1 MKQTRTRNKN
11 MENERKKS
19 GLFVDAYGNPRGGMI
34 ITAIVLS
41 MLIIGLFFGLISEF
55 YQIIQPAHVG
65 LVIKGGELQDEVK
78 GDGFSLKTPFWTEI
92 VPVYTGVL
100 STDEDDKGNFREDA
114 NPFRGIQPLSK
125 DGQVLDIDAQISYS
139 VVDAKLFRET
149 TGSNNPRSIEQLL
162 FVPTLRKLV
171 YDYTSEYGWKGLI
184 QGGERQEFGQRV
196 YQSLALGEVTKRTCS
211 EESKQVDATTGTE
224 VIVEAGCS
232 LDETKAISKPAD
244 YGIAITAVNFK
255 KIKPNAKIIAAVEE
269 AQAKEQEVKIAQQEA
284 AIATEV
290 ANKQIEEKRGQTE
303 SQKLQADVDAYQIRV
318 KLEEEAA
325 GVIALAEA
333 EKARAL
339 ALAASQQLVEYKKLD
354 IQQTLADAQYE
365 FAKHYKGEVAEN
377 VTIIGTDEA
386 ESMSIFYGMP
396 GIVADAN

>member
-1 MKQTRTRNKN
+1 MTT
-11 MENERKKS
+11 EETKKKG
-19 GLFVDAYGNPRGGMI
+19 GLFMDKYGDPRGGMI
-34 ITAIVLS
+34 IAAI
-41 MLIIGLFFGLISEF
+41 LIAVVGIVVFFGLISEF
-55 YQIIQPAHVG
+55 YQVIQPAHVG
-65 LVIKGGELQDEVK
+65 LVIKGGELQDETK
-78 GDGFSLKTPFWTEI
+78 GDGFYNKMPFWTEI

-100 STDEDDKGNFREDA
+100 STDEDSKGNFKEEA

-125 DGQVLDIDAQISYS
+125 DGQVLDIDAQINYS

-149 TGSNNPRSIEQLL
+149 TGSTDPRTIEQLL

-184 QGGERQEFGQRV
+184 QGGERQEFGQRI
-196 YQSLALGEVTKRTCS
+196 YQSISVGEVTKRTCS
-211 EESKQVDATTGTE
+211 EESKIVDETTGTE
-224 VIVEAGCS
+224 VIVEAGCK
-232 LDETKAISKPAD
+232 LERTTDISKPGD

-290 ANKQIEEKRGQTE
+290 ANKAIEEKRGQTE
-303 SQKLQADVDAYQIRV
+303 SQKLQANVDAYQIRI

-325 GVIALAEA
+325 GVKALAEA

-339 ALAASQQLVEYKKLD
+339 ALAASQQLVEYKKLE
-354 IQQTLADAQYE
+354 IEMKKMEALVE
-365 FAKHYKGEVAEN
+365 FGKNSKGN
-377 VTIIGTDEA
+377 VPSELTIIGTDEA
-386 ESMSIFYGMP
+386 NSMSLFYGMANV
-396 GIVADAN
+396 VADSAK